1 MNAININIGDQVEYI
16 GKIKEN
22 PFWDLSTPFYVKRVF
37 DDEVHLVD
45 QMCDLGCFPV
55 AHKDIR
61 KIEDKS

>member
-1 MNAININIGDQVEYI
+1 MSAINIGDQVEYI
-16 GKIKEN
+16 GKIKET

-37 DDEVHLVD
+37 DDEVQLVD
-45 QMCDLGCFPV
+45 EMGDLGCFPV